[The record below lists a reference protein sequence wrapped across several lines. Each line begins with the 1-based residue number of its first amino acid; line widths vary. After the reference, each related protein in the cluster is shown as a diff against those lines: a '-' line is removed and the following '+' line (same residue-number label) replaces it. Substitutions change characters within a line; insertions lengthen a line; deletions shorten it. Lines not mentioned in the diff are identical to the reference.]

1 MVLTLKLVN
10 VAKIIGCALD
20 MTLTANPAGPAM
32 DFSKTFITF
41 RSAPGIEP
49 GTSCTRSRN
58 HTSRPS
64 GQTRTSLTNTAYITS
79 QQQNHIYTHLS
90 WSQSYPTLQ
99 NELLISH
106 FTLYILPVQPQSTKY
121 SSHMH
126 HPLHR
131 EALIDSGWWVDGC
144 SCIKMTMDSYVQ

>member
-32 DFSKTFITF
+32 YFSKTFINF

-64 GQTRTSLTNTAYITS
+64 GQTRNSLTNTAYITS
-79 QQQNHIYTHLS
+79 QHQNHICTHLS
-90 WSQSYPTLQ
+90 WSQSYSIQHYKT
-99 NELLISH
+99 NYWYHTSH
-106 FTLYILPVQPQSTKY
+106 FTSCLCNLNQQNTPATCITPCIGKHWLTVDDGL
-121 SSHMH
+121 MV
-126 HPLHR
+126 
-131 EALIDSGWWVDGC
+131 ALA
-144 SCIKMTMDSYVQ
+144 